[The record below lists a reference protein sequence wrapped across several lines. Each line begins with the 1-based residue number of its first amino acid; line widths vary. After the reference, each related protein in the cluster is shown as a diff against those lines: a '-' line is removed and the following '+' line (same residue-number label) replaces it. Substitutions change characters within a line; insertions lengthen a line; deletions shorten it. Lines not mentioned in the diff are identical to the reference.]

1 LDEKMKMI
9 EESNLYNLVKA
20 AKMCLVLNVAVSKD
34 FQALEFAEYTEMQ
47 CPLTHLKA
55 YYNKM
60 A

>member
-1 LDEKMKMI
+1 MKMI